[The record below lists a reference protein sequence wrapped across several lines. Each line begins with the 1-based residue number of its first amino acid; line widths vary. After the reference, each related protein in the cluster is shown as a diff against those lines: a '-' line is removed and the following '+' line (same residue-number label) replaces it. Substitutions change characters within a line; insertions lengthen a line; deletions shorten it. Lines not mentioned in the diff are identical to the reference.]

1 MLFSKPE
8 STIRVLIK
16 TKNRILKVMRKHY
29 LNMFFSMVLVLG
41 AFSLPAAAQEVTSPP
56 AVTQEVVVDEVEI
69 KDPWMGFNRS
79 MYKFNDGLDKAIIAP
94 AARGYRAVVPKPIRQ
109 GVSNFFENLADI
121 ITAINNLLQGKP
133 KEALSDTAR
142 VLVNTTLGVGGL
154 FDIASRMN
162 LEKHHEDFGQTLAV
176 WGVKNG
182 PYIVLPIFGPSTLRD
197 TTGTIVDVTLHPLS
211 GVEETEIVYSTVG
224 LYVVD
229 ERAELLEA
237 SDIIEQAAL
246 DPYVFQRDAYYQS
259 RQHAIKDGDSKHF
272 SDF

>member
-1 MLFSKPE
+1 
-8 STIRVLIK
+8 
-16 TKNRILKVMRKHY
+16 
-29 LNMFFSMVLVLG
+29 MVLVLG
-41 AFSLPAAAQEVTSPP
+41 AFSLPAVAQEATQPP
-56 AVTQEVVVDEVEI
+56 AVAEEVVVDEIVI
-69 KDPWMGFNRS
+69 NDPWVGFNRS

-121 ITAINNLLQGKP
+121 IAAINNLLQGKP

-154 FDIASRMN
+154 FDIASRMK

-182 PYIVLPIFGPSTLRD
+182 PYIVLPILGPSTLRD
-197 TTGTIVDVTLHPLS
+197 TTGTIVDVSMHPLS
-211 GVEETEIVYSTVG
+211 TVNEDEIIYSTVG

-237 SDIIEQAAL
+237 SDIMEQAAL
-246 DPYVFQRDAYYQS
+246 DPYIFQRDAYYQS

>member
-1 MLFSKPE
+1 
-8 STIRVLIK
+8 
-16 TKNRILKVMRKHY
+16 MRKYY
-29 LNMFFSMVLVLG
+29 LNMFISMVLVLG
-41 AFSLPAAAQEVTSPP
+41 AFTLPVAAQEATQPVVAEDV
-56 AVTQEVVVDEVEI
+56 AVDKITI
-69 KDPWMGFNRS
+69 NDPWVGFNRS
-79 MYKFNDGLDKAIIAP
+79 MHKFNDSLDKAIIAP

-133 KEALSDTAR
+133 KEALSDTTR

-154 FDIASRMN
+154 FDIATRMK

-182 PYIVLPIFGPSTLRD
+182 PYIVLPILGPSTLRD
-197 TTGTIVDVTLHPLS
+197 TTGTIVDISMHPLS
-211 GVEETEIVYSTVG
+211 NVSEDEIVYSSVG

-237 SDIIEQAAL
+237 SDILEQAAL
-246 DPYVFQRDAYYQS
+246 DPYIFQRDAYYQA